1 MPSVF
6 LVSDTHFGH
15 TGVCRF
21 TRNDGV
27 TKLRPWDDADEMD
40 EAMVKAWNE
49 RVKPTDKVYHLGDV
63 VINRKSLKIL
73 SRLNGDK
80 VLIRG
85 NHDIF
90 RDDEYRLYFRE
101 LRAYHV
107 MNGMIL
113 SHIPLHSDSMGRFGV
128 NIHGHLHAN
137 RVKKAR
143 GVDAKTGEVVI
154 KLGDKINFLNA
165 KKLANDGLK
174 DILVSRE
181 SMFGKILHRD
191 VKVNDEEEGIFA
203 IGTELNDAIIQ
214 QILDANIHSLQIS
227 VTNSINKGPY
237 LLTTILNDKNN
248 SKEKLKRNF
257 LKSLIRNDKIIKVS
271 LSNTAYTTYE
281 VIKNP
286 YE

>member
-15 TGVCRF
+15 AGVCRF

-27 TKLRPWDDADEMD
+27 TKLRPWDSAEEMD

-63 VINRKSLKIL
+63 VINRKSLSII

-90 RDDEYRLYFRE
+90 KDEDYTPYFRS

-113 SHIPLHSDSMGRFGV
+113 SHIPVHAESLGRFGV

-137 RVKKAR
+137 RVRKAH
-143 GVDAKTGEVVI
+143 GVDARTGEV
-154 KLGDKINFLNA
+154 LY
-165 KKLANDGLK
+165 
-174 DILVSRE
+174 S
-181 SMFGKILHRD
+181 
-191 VKVNDEEEGIFA
+191 
-203 IGTELNDAIIQ
+203 DAIDPRYHCVCVEQ
-214 QILDANIHSLQIS
+214 TNFAPILFEEVVQRIEAEGGEVGFRNG
-227 VTNSINKGPY
+227 NGP
-237 LLTTILNDKNN
+237 TM
-248 SKEKLKRNF
+248 
-257 LKSLIRNDKIIKVS
+257 
-271 LSNTAYTTYE
+271 
-281 VIKNP
+281 
-286 YE
+286 

>member
-27 TKLRPWDDADEMD
+27 TKLRPWDNPDEMD

-63 VINRKSLKIL
+63 VINRKALGTL
-73 SRLNGDK
+73 RRLNGDK

-85 NHDIF
+85 
-90 RDDEYRLYFRE
+90 DDYRQYFRE

-113 SHIPLHSDSMGRFGV
+113 SHIPVHSDSLGRFGV

-143 GVDAKTGEVVI
+143 GVDAKTGEVLYSDEIDPRYHCVCVEQTPDFAPI
-154 KLGDKINFLNA
+154 LFEDV
-165 KKLANDGLK
+165 LK
-174 DILVSRE
+174 RIA
-181 SMFGKILHRD
+181 
-191 VKVNDEEEGIFA
+191 EEGGVVGFKS
-203 IGTELNDAIIQ
+203 GN
-214 QILDANIHSLQIS
+214 
-227 VTNSINKGPY
+227 GP
-237 LLTTILNDKNN
+237 TM
-248 SKEKLKRNF
+248 
-257 LKSLIRNDKIIKVS
+257 
-271 LSNTAYTTYE
+271 
-281 VIKNP
+281 
-286 YE
+286 